1 MILSTEFEYL
11 YLYQFW
17 NSTDTKFKFNNN
29 SQVIISNNATNGTH
43 LSSSTQ
49 TYIIMSFG
57 PLLAIF
63 LTYYLLYGLLLT
75 LFKHFRSTG
84 FKLLSHGERC
94 KEVVKLL
101 FIPEVNEDCMSKKWK
116 IDTLLL
122 VVIQVA
128 SNLIMLVPFFV
139 TGKIKSSKMHVG
151 LTALWNLI

>member
-1 MILSTEFEYL
+1 MSQLNLSNI
-11 YLYQFW
+11 Q
-17 NSTDTKFKFNNN
+17 
-29 SQVIISNNATNGTH
+29 TNGTH

-49 TYIIMSFG
+49 TYTNMTFSAM
-57 PLLAIF
+57 LAIF
-63 LTYYLLYGLLLT
+63 LTYYLFYGLLLT

-84 FKLLSHGERC
+84 FKSLSHGERC

-122 VVIQVA
+122 VVIQVI

-139 TGKIKSSKMHVG
+139 TGKKKFQSNACSINYLIEFDLVD
-151 LTALWNLI
+151 TLWFIINC

>member
-1 MILSTEFEYL
+1 MILSTEIEYL
-11 YLYQFW
+11 YHYW
-17 NSTDTKFKFNNN
+17 NSTDAKFKFNNN
-29 SQVIISNNATNGTH
+29 SQVIISDNATNATH

-57 PLLAIF
+57 PLLAIL

-84 FKLLSHGERC
+84 FKLLSRGERC

-122 VVIQVA
+122 VVIQIV
-128 SNLIMLVPFFV
+128 SNLIMLVPFFI
-139 TGKIKSSKMHVG
+139 TGKKSSSQMHVG
-151 LTALWNLI
+151 LTALLNLI

>member
-1 MILSTEFEYL
+1 MT
-11 YLYQFW
+11 
-17 NSTDTKFKFNNN
+17 
-29 SQVIISNNATNGTH
+29 
-43 LSSSTQ
+43 
-49 TYIIMSFG
+49 FG

-122 VVIQVA
+122 VVIQVV
-128 SNLIMLVPFFV
+128 SNLILLVPFFV
-139 TGKIKSSKMHVG
+139 TGKKSFQSNACSINYLIEFDLVDTLLSQKTSLNDLVYFKFEKPQHMKIKEMSIV
-151 LTALWNLI
+151 L

>member
-1 MILSTEFEYL
+1 M
-11 YLYQFW
+11 
-17 NSTDTKFKFNNN
+17 
-29 SQVIISNNATNGTH
+29 IISNNASNGTH
-43 LSSSTQ
+43 LSPSTQ
-49 TYIIMSFG
+49 TYIIMTFG

-63 LTYYLLYGLLLT
+63 LTFYIFYGLLLT

-122 VVIQVA
+122 VVIQVV
-128 SNLIMLVPFFV
+128 SNLIMLVPFFI
-139 TGKIKSSKMHVG
+139 TGKKSYSQMH
-151 LTALWNLI
+151 LALITLLNLI

>member
-1 MILSTEFEYL
+1 MIVETKYDYL
-11 YLYQFW
+11 YNYW

-29 SQVIISNNATNGTH
+29 SKVIISNNGTNGTH

-63 LTYYLLYGLLLT
+63 LTFYLFNGLLLT

-122 VVIQVA
+122 VVIQVL

-139 TGKIKSSKMHVG
+139 TGKKIQ
-151 LTALWNLI
+151 

>member
-11 YLYQFW
+11 YHSW
-17 NSTDTKFKFNNN
+17 NSTDAKFKFNTM
-29 SQVIISNNATNGTH
+29 SQLNLSNIETNGTH
-43 LSSSTQ
+43 LSSSMQ

-63 LTYYLLYGLLLT
+63 LTYYLFYGLLLT

-84 FKLLSHGERC
+84 FKSLSHGERC

-122 VVIQVA
+122 VVIQVV

-139 TGKIKSSKMHVG
+139 TGKKNFH
-151 LTALWNLI
+151 